1 MEEATRQFGD
11 RLFLIVMIAVLVP
24 LVGTFIVDIWDR
36 RRK

>member
-1 MEEATRQFGD
+1 MEEAARQFGD
-11 RLFLIVMIAVLVP
+11 TLFLIVMIAVLVP